1 MYHSQL
7 KGTILLLITA
17 LIWGA
22 AFVAQSVG
30 MDYIGPFTF
39 SAARDVIAIIV
50 LIPVILLFSSKG
62 PDGTYPPILQ
72 QLKPDRITLIGG
84 AWCGLV
90 LGAADTLQ
98 QVGISMTT
106 AGKAGFITALYIILV
121 PLMGHFIGRKVPRII
136 MVCVALAIAGFYL
149 LCINGDF
156 QVSFGDFLVLC
167 CAVFFALHILVIDH
181 FLLKRAN
188 SIKLSWVQFAIAFL
202 FSGTLTVL
210 FEHPDW
216 SALWTAKWPLL
227 YAGGLSSGVA
237 YTLQIVGQKY
247 TEPTTA
253 TLIMSLESVFAA
265 LAGWL
270 ILGEVMTAKELTGC
284 VLVFASV
291 ILAQI
296 PSPCRISLSGKRIKL
311 YLKIL
316 YFKV

>member
-50 LIPVILLFSSKG
+50 LIPVILLFTDKG
-62 PDGTYPPILQ
+62 TDGTYPPILQ

-121 PLMGHFIGRKVPRII
+121 PLMGHFMGRKVPRII
-136 MVCVALAIAGFYL
+136 VACVALA
-149 LCINGDF
+149 DF
-156 QVSFGDFLVLC
+156 ISYASTAISRSLSATSWSS
-167 CAVFFALHILVIDH
+167 AV
-181 FLLKRAN
+181 
-188 SIKLSWVQFAIAFL
+188 
-202 FSGTLTVL
+202 
-210 FEHPDW
+210 P
-216 SALWTAKWPLL
+216 
-227 YAGGLSSGVA
+227 SS
-237 YTLQIVGQKY
+237 
-247 TEPTTA
+247 
-253 TLIMSLESVFAA
+253 
-265 LAGWL
+265 
-270 ILGEVMTAKELTGC
+270 
-284 VLVFASV
+284 
-291 ILAQI
+291 
-296 PSPCRISLSGKRIKL
+296 SPCTSWSSTISS
-311 YLKIL
+311 
-316 YFKV
+316 

>member
-30 MDYIGPFTF
+30 MDYIGLLP
-39 SAARDVIAIIV
+39 SAPPAMSSPSSSSSSHPLIQRQRAGRDVSA
-50 LIPVILLFSSKG
+50 
-62 PDGTYPPILQ
+62 ILQ

-188 SIKLSWVQFAIAFL
+188 SIQLSWVQFAIAFL

-216 SALWTAKWPLL
+216 SALWDAKWPLL

-265 LAGWL
+265 LAAGSSW
-270 ILGEVMTAKELTGC
+270 EK
-284 VLVFASV
+284 S
-291 ILAQI
+291 
-296 PSPCRISLSGKRIKL
+296 
-311 YLKIL
+311 
-316 YFKV
+316 

>member
-1 MYHSQL
+1 MYHSQA

-50 LIPVILLFSSKG
+50 LIPVILLFTDKG
-62 PDGTYPPILQ
+62 TDGTYPPILQ

-121 PLMGHFIGRKVPRII
+121 PLMGHFMGRKVPRII

-181 FLLKRAN
+181 FLLKKAN

-210 FEHPDW
+210 FEKPDW
-216 SALWTAKWPLL
+216 SALWDAKWPLL

-265 LAGWL
+265 LSGWL

-284 VLVFASV
+284 VLVFAAV

-296 PSPCRISLSGKRIKL
+296 PLPH
-311 YLKIL
+311 IL
-316 YFKV
+316 FRQKD

>member
-1 MYHSQL
+1 MYHSQA

-50 LIPVILLFSSKG
+50 LIPVILLFTDKG
-62 PDGTYPPILQ
+62 TDGTYPPILQ

-121 PLMGHFIGRKVPRII
+121 PLMGHFMGHKVPRII
-136 MVCVALAIAGFYL
+136 VICVTLAIAGFYL

-181 FLLKRAN
+181 FLLKKAN
-188 SIKLSWVQFAIAFL
+188 SIKLSWVQFATAFL

-210 FEHPDW
+210 FEQPDW
-216 SALWTAKWPLL
+216 SALWAAKWPLL

-253 TLIMSLESVFAA
+253 PLIMSLESVFAA

-284 VLVFASV
+284 VLVFAAV

-296 PSPCRISLSGKRIKL
+296 PLPHLSFRQKN
-311 YLKIL
+311 
-316 YFKV
+316 

>member
-50 LIPVILLFSSKG
+50 LIPVILLFSGKG
-62 PDGTYPPILQ
+62 PDGAYPPILQ

-98 QVGISMTT
+98 QVGISMTA

-121 PLMGHFIGRKVPRII
+121 PLMGHFMGRKVPRII
-136 MVCVALAIAGFYL
+136 VACVALAIAGFYL
-149 LCINGDF
+149 LCINGNF

-181 FLLKRAN
+181 FLLKKAN
-188 SIKLSWVQFAIAFL
+188 SIKLSWVQFATAFL

-210 FEHPDW
+210 FEKPDW
-216 SALWTAKWPLL
+216 SALWAAKWPLL

-284 VLVFASV
+284 VLVFAAV

-296 PSPCRISLSGKRIKL
+296 PLPHIPFR
-311 YLKIL
+311 
-316 YFKV
+316 

>member
-1 MYHSQL
+1 MYHSQA

-50 LIPVILLFSSKG
+50 LIPVILLFTDKG
-62 PDGTYPPILQ
+62 TDGTYPPILQ

-121 PLMGHFIGRKVPRII
+121 PLMGHFMGRKVPRII
-136 MVCVALAIAGFYL
+136 VACVALAIAGFYL

-181 FLLKRAN
+181 FLLKKAN
-188 SIKLSWVQFAIAFL
+188 SIKLSWVQFATAFL

-216 SALWTAKWPLL
+216 SALWAAKWPLL

-265 LAGWL
+265 LFGWIL
-270 ILGEVMTAKELTGC
+270 IGQG
-284 VLVFASV
+284 
-291 ILAQI
+291 
-296 PSPCRISLSGKRIKL
+296 LSGKELIGCAIMFAA
-311 YLKIL
+311 IL
-316 YFKV
+316 LSQLPERKKAG

>member
-1 MYHSQL
+1 MYHSQA

-50 LIPVILLFSSKG
+50 LIPVILLFTDKG
-62 PDGTYPPILQ
+62 TDGTYPPILQ

-106 AGKAGFITALYIILV
+106 AGKAGFITALYIILF
-121 PLMGHFIGRKVPRII
+121 PLMGHFMGHKVPRII
-136 MVCVALAIAGFYL
+136 VICVTLAIAGFYL

-181 FLLKRAN
+181 FLLKKAN
-188 SIKLSWVQFAIAFL
+188 SIKLSWVQFATAFL

-210 FEHPDW
+210 FEQPDW
-216 SALWTAKWPLL
+216 SALWAAKWPLL

-284 VLVFASV
+284 VLVFAAV

-296 PSPCRISLSGKRIKL
+296 PLPHLSFRQKN
-311 YLKIL
+311 
-316 YFKV
+316 

>member
-1 MYHSQL
+1 MYQSQA

-39 SAARDVIAIIV
+39 SAARDVIAIVV
-50 LIPVILLFSSKG
+50 LIPVILLFTDKRA
-62 PDGTYPPILQ
+62 DGTYPPILH

-121 PLMGHFIGRKVPRII
+121 PLLGRFMGRKVPRII
-136 MVCVALAIAGFYL
+136 IACVALAIVGFYL

-181 FLLKRAN
+181 FLFKKGQQRQA
-188 SIKLSWVQFAIAFL
+188 
-202 FSGTLTVL
+202 VL
-210 FEHPDW
+210 GPVRH
-216 SALWTAKWPLL
+216 
-227 YAGGLSSGVA
+227 GLSLFRYADSPLRAARLVCP
-237 YTLQIVGQKY
+237 VGCQMAPALRRRPVQRRRLHLADRRPEIY
-247 TEPTTA
+247 RTDDGDPHHEP
-253 TLIMSLESVFAA
+253 
-265 LAGWL
+265 G
-270 ILGEVMTAKELTGC
+270 
-284 VLVFASV
+284 
-291 ILAQI
+291 
-296 PSPCRISLSGKRIKL
+296 ISLRRPGRLAHPGRSHDGQRTDRL
-311 YLKIL
+311 RPRLRRRHL
-316 YFKV
+316 SADSLAAHLFPTEES

>member
-1 MYHSQL
+1 MYHLQL

-50 LIPVILLFSSKG
+50 LIPVILLFTDKG
-62 PDGTYPPILQ
+62 TDGTYPPILQ
-72 QLKPDRITLIGG
+72 QLKPDRITLMGG

-106 AGKAGFITALYIILV
+106 AGKAGFITALYIIFV

-167 CAVFFALHILVIDH
+167 CAVFFAMHILVIDH

-188 SIKLSWVQFAIAFL
+188 SIKLSWVQFATAFL

-216 SALWTAKWPLL
+216 SALWDAKWPLL

-284 VLVFASV
+284 VLVFAAV

-296 PSPCRISLSGKRIKL
+296 PLPH
-311 YLKIL
+311 IL
-316 YFKV
+316 FRQKD

>member
-1 MYHSQL
+1 MYHSQA

-39 SAARDVIAIIV
+39 STARDVIAIIV
-50 LIPVILLFSSKG
+50 LIPVILLFTDKG
-62 PDGTYPPILQ
+62 TDGTYPPILQ

-121 PLMGHFIGRKVPRII
+121 PLMGHFMGHKVPRII
-136 MVCVALAIAGFYL
+136 VICVTLAIAGFYL

-181 FLLKRAN
+181 FLLKKAN
-188 SIKLSWVQFAIAFL
+188 SIKLSWVQFATAFL

-210 FEHPDW
+210 FEQPDW
-216 SALWTAKWPLL
+216 SALWAAKWPLL

-284 VLVFASV
+284 VLVFAAV

-296 PSPCRISLSGKRIKL
+296 PLPHLSFRQKN
-311 YLKIL
+311 
-316 YFKV
+316 

>member
-1 MYHSQL
+1 MYHSQA

-50 LIPVILLFSSKG
+50 LIPVILLFADKG
-62 PDGTYPPILQ
+62 TDGTYPPILQ

-121 PLMGHFIGRKVPRII
+121 PLMGHFMGHKVPRII
-136 MVCVALAIAGFYL
+136 VICVTLAIAGFYL

-181 FLLKRAN
+181 FLLKKAN
-188 SIKLSWVQFAIAFL
+188 SIKLSWVQFATAFL

-210 FEHPDW
+210 FEQPDW
-216 SALWTAKWPLL
+216 SALWAAKWPLL

-284 VLVFASV
+284 VLVFAAV

-296 PSPCRISLSGKRIKL
+296 PLPHLSFRQKN
-311 YLKIL
+311 
-316 YFKV
+316 

>member
-1 MYHSQL
+1 MYQSQA

-39 SAARDVIAIIV
+39 SAARDVIAIVV
-50 LIPVILLFSSKG
+50 LIPVILLFTDKRA
-62 PDGTYPPILQ
+62 DGTYPPILH

-121 PLMGHFIGRKVPRII
+121 PLLGRFMGRKVSRII
-136 MVCVALAIAGFYL
+136 VICVALAIAGFYL

-167 CAVFFALHILVIDH
+167 CAV
-181 FLLKRAN
+181 LLRPAHPGHRPFSLEKSQQHQVVLGPVRHG
-188 SIKLSWVQFAIAFL
+188 LSL
-202 FSGTLTVL
+202 FR
-210 FEHPDW
+210 HPDSPLRAARLVRPVGCQMAPSLRRRPVQRRRLHLANRW
-216 SALWTAKWPLL
+216 PEIYRTDNGDPHHEPGISFCRLSRLAYPGRSHDSQRIDRLRPRLRRRHLSADSLAAHLFP
-227 YAGGLSSGVA
+227 
-237 YTLQIVGQKY
+237 
-247 TEPTTA
+247 TE
-253 TLIMSLESVFAA
+253 
-265 LAGWL
+265 
-270 ILGEVMTAKELTGC
+270 
-284 VLVFASV
+284 
-291 ILAQI
+291 
-296 PSPCRISLSGKRIKL
+296 
-311 YLKIL
+311 
-316 YFKV
+316 

>member
-7 KGTILLLITA
+7 KGTVLLLITA

-50 LIPVILLFSSKG
+50 LIPVILLFTDKRA
-62 PDGTYPPILQ
+62 DGTYPPILQ

-106 AGKAGFITALYIILV
+106 AGKAGFITALYIVLV

-136 MVCVALAIAGFYL
+136 LACVALAIAGFYL

-167 CAVFFALHILVIDH
+167 CAIFFALHILVIDH
-181 FLLKRAN
+181 FLLKKAH

-210 FEHPDW
+210 FEKPDLG
-216 SALWTAKWPLL
+216 ALWAAKWPLL

-284 VLVFASV
+284 VLVFAAV

-296 PSPCRISLSGKRIKL
+296 PLPSIAFLRKD
-311 YLKIL
+311 
-316 YFKV
+316 

>member
-1 MYHSQL
+1 MYHSQA

-50 LIPVILLFSSKG
+50 LIPVILLFTDKG
-62 PDGTYPPILQ
+62 TDGTYPPILQ
-72 QLKPDRITLIGG
+72 QLKPDRTTLIGG

-181 FLLKRAN
+181 FLLKKAN
-188 SIKLSWVQFAIAFL
+188 SIKLSWVQFATAFL

-210 FEHPDW
+210 FEQPDW
-216 SALWTAKWPLL
+216 SALWAAKWPLL

-284 VLVFASV
+284 VLVFAAV

-296 PSPCRISLSGKRIKL
+296 PLPH
-311 YLKIL
+311 IL
-316 YFKV
+316 FRQKD

>member
-1 MYHSQL
+1 MYHSQA

-50 LIPVILLFSSKG
+50 LIPVILLFTDKG
-62 PDGTYPPILQ
+62 TDGTYPPILQ

-121 PLMGHFIGRKVPRII
+121 PLMGHFMGHKVPRII
-136 MVCVALAIAGFYL
+136 VICVTLAIAGFYL

-181 FLLKRAN
+181 FLLKKAN
-188 SIKLSWVQFAIAFL
+188 SIKLSWVQFATAFL

-210 FEHPDW
+210 FEQPDW
-216 SALWTAKWPLL
+216 SALWAAKWPLL

-237 YTLQIVGQKY
+237 YTLQIVYRTDDGDPHHEPGIGLRRPGRLAHPGRSHDGQR
-247 TEPTTA
+247 TDRLRPRLRRRHLSTDSPA
-253 TLIMSLESVFAA
+253 TSLFPS
-265 LAGWL
+265 
-270 ILGEVMTAKELTGC
+270 KELNY
-284 VLVFASV
+284 
-291 ILAQI
+291 I
-296 PSPCRISLSGKRIKL
+296 
-311 YLKIL
+311 
-316 YFKV
+316 

>member
-7 KGTILLLITA
+7 KGTVLLLITA

-50 LIPVILLFSSKG
+50 LIPVILLFTDKRA
-62 PDGTYPPILQ
+62 DGTYPPILQ

-106 AGKAGFITALYIILV
+106 AGKAGFITALYIVLV

-136 MVCVALAIAGFYL
+136 LACVALAIAGFYL

-167 CAVFFALHILVIDH
+167 CAIFFALHILVIDH
-181 FLLKRAN
+181 FLLKKAH

-210 FEHPDW
+210 FEKPDW
-216 SALWTAKWPLL
+216 GALWAAKWPLL

-284 VLVFASV
+284 VLVFAAV

-296 PSPCRISLSGKRIKL
+296 PPPSIAFLRKD
-311 YLKIL
+311 
-316 YFKV
+316 

>member
-1 MYHSQL
+1 MYPNQA
-7 KGTILLLITA
+7 KGSVLLLITA

-22 AFVAQSVG
+22 AFVAQSIG

-50 LIPVILLFSSKG
+50 LIPVILLFTGKG
-62 PDGTYPPILQ
+62 PDGTYPPLIKQLQ
-72 QLKPDRITLIGG
+72 PDRITLVGG

-90 LGAADTLQ
+90 LGIADTLQ

-121 PLMGHFIGRKVPRII
+121 PLMGRFLGRKVPRII
-136 MVCVALAIAGFYL
+136 VLCVALAIFGFYL

-156 QVSFGDFLVLC
+156 RISFGDFLVLC

-181 FLLKRAN
+181 FLLKKAD
-188 SIKLSWVQFAIAFL
+188 SIKLSWVQFGVAFL
-202 FSGTLTVL
+202 FSATLTVL
-210 FEHPDW
+210 FEKPDF
-216 SALWTAKWPLL
+216 SSLWAAKWALL

-270 ILGEVMTAKELTGC
+270 ILGEVMSAKELTGC
-284 VLVFASV
+284 VLVFVAV
-291 ILAQI
+291 ILAQV
-296 PSPCRISLSGKRIKL
+296 PLKKL
-311 YLKIL
+311 P
-316 YFKV
+316 FFNE

>member
-1 MYHSQL
+1 MYHSQA

-50 LIPVILLFSSKG
+50 LIPVILLFADKG
-62 PDGTYPPILQ
+62 TDGTYPPILQ

-121 PLMGHFIGRKVPRII
+121 PFMGHFMGRKVPRII
-136 MVCVALAIAGFYL
+136 VICVALAIAGFYL

-181 FLLKRAN
+181 FLLKKAN
-188 SIKLSWVQFAIAFL
+188 SIKLSWVQFATAFL

-210 FEHPDW
+210 FEQPDW
-216 SALWTAKWPLL
+216 SALWAAKWPLL

-284 VLVFASV
+284 ILVFAAV

-296 PSPCRISLSGKRIKL
+296 PLPHVNDNI
-311 YLKIL
+311 
-316 YFKV
+316 